1 MICLIGE
8 ACPGGCDAC
17 VEGADECLVYY
28 DTPATYAEASD
39 TCRSQGGNLVSIF
52 DESYQHIVEA
62 LIAAHN
68 DTTIWTGGRLFSR
81 DLSQQWAWL
90 SSKTKE

>member
-1 MICLIGE
+1 M
-8 ACPGGCDAC
+8 
-17 VEGADECLVYY
+17 
-28 DTPATYAEASD
+28 TYAEASD

-90 SSKTKE
+90 SSKTKECYFQTDNNQHRGIFVARGLNSPMAE